1 MRNKKTTALL
11 LSILLLSGCTYQY
24 DNKAS
29 TDVEYKFEKEKEYL
43 STLLVILAAKY
54 SQVRNLI
61 ELLHQR

>member
-29 TDVEYKFEKEKEYL
+29 TDVEYKFEKEKRVPI
-43 STLLVILAAKY
+43 SSVGDFSSKILTGKEFNRIIA
-54 SQVRNLI
+54 
-61 ELLHQR
+61 